1 MRTER
6 SLICVTEQTQKPERR
21 VDGMCEKKHK
31 TINVKTPEELRKL
44 ISEIPEGTVYSLKL
58 KVILTNERDDRES
71 E

>member
-1 MRTER
+1 
-6 SLICVTEQTQKPERR
+6 
-21 VDGMCEKKHK
+21 MCEKKHK